1 MACAGQDV
9 CFYRRKMIKSVIFL
23 LRIVA
28 NPKDDGS
35 FEKGFL
41 PLLEGH
47 GLENAAAKRVV
58 ERVRKIADVH
68 TLSMREAAKLV
79 VNVKVSGSLTAQML
93 SAGKKALKTID
104 LVTMRAPKTTV
115 ASLLEFAISTSKNK
129 EKFRMP
135 IHSQSQGEEG
145 MLLNDSKETR
155 TPLQVLLDDIE
166 AWEESCSAQSST
178 TEAAD
183 GDGAASAPAEAA
195 AEGPGAADGGKDT
208 AGAAIMRLMRA
219 GDDQEQSAGDGA
231 PKAEQAAD
239 RMAELRSFL
248 DYISEVRAACG
259 PRLGVLAI

>member
-1 MACAGQDV
+1 
-9 CFYRRKMIKSVIFL
+9 MIKSVIFL

-58 ERVRKIADVH
+58 ERVRKIADVQ

-79 VNVKVSGSLTAQML
+79 VNVKVSGSLSAQML

-178 TEAAD
+178 AEAAD
-183 GDGAASAPAEAA
+183 GDGAAEVAAESAAA
-195 AEGPGAADGGKDT
+195 AEPRANRRRKRSTGRVRR
-208 AGAAIMRLMRA
+208 RLA
-219 GDDQEQSAGDGA
+219 
-231 PKAEQAAD
+231 
-239 RMAELRSFL
+239 
-248 DYISEVRAACG
+248 
-259 PRLGVLAI
+259 